1 MATSIT
7 ASTVSPFTGLLNQ
20 DVNFNVS
27 ASFPV
32 VSLSTSAS
40 VVVGVFAVSASSPAI
55 YYPNVD
61 YPTVGQF
68 IVKVYHG
75 ALTNTSNSAVITV
88 GLQES
93 NDNVTWNNIAA
104 FSTGLVSSTD
114 NGALATAANSM
125 QVLLTP
131 QAKPYLRAVAT
142 VPASGSS
149 AGGVT
154 GSFGIQTLF

>member
-7 ASTVSPFTGLLNQ
+7 ASTVSPFTGLLLE

-27 ASFPV
+27 AAFP
-32 VSLSTSAS
+32 AYNAN
-40 VVVGVFAVSASSPAI
+40 FAVSASTPSI
-55 YYPNVD
+55 FYPNVD
-61 YPTVGQF
+61 YPTVGKF
-68 IVKVYHG
+68 IVQAYNTT
-75 ALTNTSNSAVITV
+75 LTNTSNSAVITV

-104 FSTGLVSSTD
+104 FATGLVSSTD
-114 NGALATAANSM
+114 NGALATAANST

-131 QAKPYLRAVAT
+131 KAKPYLRAVAT
-142 VPASGSS
+142 VPVSGST

-154 GSFGIQTLF
+154 GSFGIATLF